1 METIKWFVR
10 LTLLDPWRE
19 ADAQADTAASR
30 ELDWRPIVILV
41 TSAVTLTLGRYFGT
55 NAIFAELVPFDK
67 RLYTRDEWD
76 LMARA
81 WWCGVRIVT
90 YVVIPMATIVLMPG
104 ERVRDYYV
112 SFDGFL
118 RHLWIYVGLYL
129 VVLPFVLVGATQDQF
144 LATYPFY
151 RYSNQSLGHFLRW
164 EVLYAAQF
172 VALEFFFRG
181 YMLKGLSHKFGYG
194 AIFVMIV
201 PYCMVHYPKPL
212 PETLGAILA
221 GIALGTL
228 SMRTRSIWGGV
239 LIHVGVA
246 LTMDWLAVAQC
257 PPPEDGPCRRR

>member
-1 METIKWFVR
+1 METIKRFVR
-10 LTLLDPWRE
+10 LTLLDSWRE

-41 TSAVTLTLGRYFGT
+41 TSAVTLTLGRYLGT
-55 NAIFAELVPFDK
+55 NATFAELVPFDK

-90 YVVIPMATIVLMPG
+90 YVAIPMVTIVLMPG
-104 ERVRDYYV
+104 ERVRDYYL

-129 VVLPFVLVGATQDQF
+129 VVLPFVFIGATQDQF

-257 PPPEDGPCRRR
+257 PPPEDGPCRRL